1 MGIWTETMR
10 KRLERLSSTNVS
22 DAMDALGIQGAT
34 RGIRP
39 MMERWD
45 NIAGPA
51 VTMKLVP
58 AGSVPQKT
66 HLGVHAIEAARS
78 GDVIVVDNAGRM
90 DSSCWGGILAN
101 GAKYKGISGV
111 VIDGCCRDLDD
122 CVEADFPVFARGTVV
137 CTARGRIVEESTQE
151 PVQFGGVTVRPG
163 DIILGDRSGI
173 VVIPQ
178 ERMEEVLCKAEE
190 LYDKE
195 ENMIANLKSGMSMLE
210 VDEKYNYNA
219 MLHGGN

>member
-1 MGIWTETMR
+1 MGIWNETMR

-195 ENMIANLKSGMSMLE
+195 ENMASRRKLRWIQ
-210 VDEKYNYNA
+210 
-219 MLHGGN
+219 

>member
-1 MGIWTETMR
+1 MGIWNETMR

-195 ENMIANLKSGMSMLE
+195 EYMRANLKSGMSLLE
-210 VDEKYNYNA
+210 VHEKYNYNA
-219 MLHGGN
+219 RLHGGN